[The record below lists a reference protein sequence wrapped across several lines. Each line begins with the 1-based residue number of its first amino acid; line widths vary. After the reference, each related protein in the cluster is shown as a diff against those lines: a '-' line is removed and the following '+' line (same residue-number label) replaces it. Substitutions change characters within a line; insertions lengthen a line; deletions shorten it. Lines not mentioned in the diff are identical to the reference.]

1 MRRPRV
7 VQHTIPMRL
16 AARVPEQA
24 IVRADKGVFW
34 YCGAARKGIRRLER
48 DVHQSSK
55 SRGRWRLRVQR
66 RWMPYLFVAPAAI
79 TLFFGLAPLV
89 FSLSV
94 SFVSWEALDGMAA
107 FEFVGL
113 ENYRWVIA
121 VDDWFGQA
129 LFQTLW
135 LLIVGSF
142 FVQASAISLAYFVH
156 RYLGRYLRALVG
168 VYFLPLLV
176 PSVAFIFVF
185 KMLFAIGGQ
194 ELPTIGVVS
203 ALLIAAHDF
212 SIGGVQPLAWLFP
225 AHSIS
230 WWRYMDAIWAFS
242 MWLRFT
248 GWNMM
253 WYVAALMTMPVE
265 QSEAAR
271 LDGAKPWQEL
281 LYVTLPALRPTVFF
295 ACSVSFVSAMVD
307 IGSVGE
313 YMHWLAFQIG
323 DFGATSAIAII
334 VYAIL
339 AVAVWIL
346 WRFICGRPDTL
357 ALAPQGVEMTP
368 AWQPAAPPVW
378 ERPLGRFKRWLLA
391 PAPADARL
399 RGFDGVRATACLLV
413 VYHHLC
419 QRIDVS
425 MAIPWVLQPLISLGW
440 KSDAGVCLFFVLS
453 GALLS
458 HPFWTRYLDG
468 GACPSLRAYAVR
480 RFARIAPAYWLALA
494 VSVAGG
500 LIWFPTAQH
509 VAERAAAGAFFVSA
523 LHYVSFFPAEMDPTL
538 WSISLEVL
546 CYILLPLLLWPL
558 WRVGR
563 TREPRRV
570 ARYLVAV
577 LIGLQLAHFVIVGVF
592 MTDRVDKGWAYGM
605 IGGAKEWLPY
615 WSPASFMTQFMLGS
629 CAAFAIAWR
638 ARAPRPIAAD
648 EHDQMALW
656 ALAAAAFVFAF
667 LGQMGV
673 PSLLTRQPYVTP
685 ILPALVALLLYHVH
699 FSATTAAVLDN
710 RIFRYVSRISFGV
723 YLWHWPVMELLR
735 TYAVPTFRMSGVT
748 SGTTWLLLAAAV
760 LGLSCLLA
768 SLSWHCLEQPI
779 LRWARRGEDVLPN
792 THGQRGLPAG

>member
-1 MRRPRV
+1 M
-7 VQHTIPMRL
+7 
-16 AARVPEQA
+16 
-24 IVRADKGVFW
+24 
-34 YCGAARKGIRRLER
+34 ER
-48 DVHQSSK
+48 NVHQSSNWRVW
-55 SRGRWRLRVQR
+55 RGLRVQR
-66 RWMPYLFVAPAAI
+66 HWMPYLFVAPAAI

-94 SFVSWEALDGMAA
+94 SFVSWNALDGMAA
-107 FEFVGL
+107 FEFIGL
-113 ENYRWVIA
+113 ENYRWVIV
-121 VDDWFGQA
+121 VDDWFGKA

-142 FVQASAISLAYFVH
+142 FVQVSAISLAYVVH

-194 ELPTIGVVS
+194 ELPTIGVLS

-225 AHSIS
+225 ARPIS
-230 WWRYMDAIWAFS
+230 WGRYMDAIWAFS

-253 WYVAALMTMPVE
+253 WYVAALMTMPTE

-281 LYVTLPALRPTVFF
+281 LYVTLPYLRPTLFF

-313 YMHWLAFQIG
+313 YMHWLAFRIG

-339 AVAVWIL
+339 AAAVWIL
-346 WRFICGRPDTL
+346 WRFICGRPDAL
-357 ALAPQGVEMTP
+357 ALTP
-368 AWQPAAPPVW
+368 AHTDETAIGLASPPSRRAV
-378 ERPLGRFKRWLLA
+378 LIKRLKQWLLA
-391 PAPADARL
+391 PDPNASRL
-399 RGFDGVRATACLLV
+399 RGFDGLRAIACLLV

-425 MAIPWVLQPLISLGW
+425 MAIPWVLQPLINLGW

-480 RFARIAPAYWLALA
+480 RFARIAPAYWLALGL
-494 VSVAGG
+494 SVAGG
-500 LIWFPTAQH
+500 LIWFPTAQY
-509 VAERAAAGAFFVSA
+509 VVERAAAGAFFVSA
-523 LHYVSFFPAEMDPTL
+523 LHYVTFFPAEMDPTL
-538 WSISLEVL
+538 WSISLEAL
-546 CYILLPLLLWPL
+546 CYVMLPLMLWPL
-558 WRVGR
+558 WRAGR
-563 TREPRRV
+563 TREPQRV
-570 ARYLVAV
+570 ARYLAMV

-615 WSPASFMTQFMLGS
+615 WNPASFMTQFMLGS
-629 CAAFAIAWR
+629 YAAFAIARR
-638 ARAPRPIAAD
+638 ARDHRPIAAD

-656 ALAAAAFVFAF
+656 ALAATGFVFAF

-673 PSLLTRQPYVTP
+673 PSLLTRQPYITP
-685 ILPALVALLLYHVH
+685 ILPALVALLLYHLN
-699 FSATTAAVLDN
+699 FSARMAIVFDN
-710 RIFRYVSRISFGV
+710 RVFRYLSTISFGV

-735 TYAVPTFRMSGVT
+735 IYWVPTFRMFGVT
-748 SGTTWLLLAAAV
+748 SGTTWLMLSAAV
-760 LGLSCLLA
+760 LVLSCALA
-768 SLSWHCLEQPI
+768 SLSWHCLEKPI
-779 LRWARRGEDVLPN
+779 LRWARRSSVSRLY
-792 THGQRGLPAG
+792 